1 MPGAMQGFATMK
13 AIILAAGYA
22 TRLRPLTDHT
32 AKPLLPIAGRPMIE
46 YICDQ
51 IGELTEVDAVHVVT
65 NHRFAPAFTEWAARR
80 PGATPIAVH
89 DDGTMSNDDRLGAIG
104 DIQFT
109 IDRAGLAADDLLVIA
124 GDNMFDFSL
133 ADLAAFWRHKED
145 GSAVALYRCPDR
157 ELVKQYSIVELD
169 ERERITSFIEK
180 PANPTT
186 DLVAIAIY
194 LYRRDHVGL
203 IRRYLDEGNSKDQPG
218 NLVAWLHT
226 RAPVYGYQFAG
237 AWLDIGDLGQ
247 LCEADNR
254 MRRRLG
260 LPERAAYTP
269 D

>member
-1 MPGAMQGFATMK
+1 MK

-22 TRLRPLTDHT
+22 TRLRPLTEHT

-46 YICDQ
+46 YICDH
-51 IGELTEVDAVHVVT
+51 IAEIPEVDQVHVVT
-65 NHRFAPAFTEWAARR
+65 NHRFAPAFAAWAAGRA
-80 PGATPIAVH
+80 GASPVTVH
-89 DDGTMSNDDRLGAIG
+89 DDGTTSNDDRLGAIG

-109 IDRAGLAADDLLVIA
+109 LDRAGLAGDDLIVIA
-124 GDNMFDFSL
+124 GDNLFDFSL
-133 ADLAAFWRHKED
+133 ADLTAFWRRKGD
-145 GSAVALYRCPDR
+145 GSVVALYRCPDR

-169 ERERITSFIEK
+169 ADERITSFIEK
-180 PANPTT
+180 PAQPTT
-186 DLVAIAIY
+186 DMVAIAIY
-194 LYRRDHVGL
+194 LYRREHVAL

-226 RAPVYGYQFAG
+226 RVPVYGYRFAG
-237 AWLDIGDLGQ
+237 DWLDIGDLGQ
-247 LCEADNR
+247 LSEADNR

>member
-1 MPGAMQGFATMK
+1 MK

-22 TRLRPLTDHT
+22 TRLRPLTERT

-46 YICDQ
+46 YICDK
-51 IGELTEVDAVHVVT
+51 IAELDAVDQVHVVT
-65 NHRFAPAFTEWAARR
+65 NHRFAPAFADWAGQRS
-80 PGATPIAVH
+80 GATPVVVH
-89 DDGTMSNDDRLGAIG
+89 DDATTSNQDRLGAIG

-109 IDRAGLAADDLLVIA
+109 IDRAGLAGDDLLVIA
-124 GDNMFDFSL
+124 GDNLFDFSL
-133 ADLAAFWRHKED
+133 ADLADFWRRKQD
-145 GSAVALYRCPDR
+145 GSAVALYRCPDP

-169 ERERITSFIEK
+169 GDERITAFTEK
-180 PANPTT
+180 PAQPTT

-194 LYRRDHVGL
+194 LYRREHAAL

-226 RAPVYGYQFAG
+226 RAPVYGYRFAG
-237 AWLDIGDLGQ
+237 EWLDIGDLGQ
-247 LCEADNR
+247 LSEADNR

-260 LPERAAYTP
+260 MAERSEYSP

>member
-1 MPGAMQGFATMK
+1 MK

-22 TRLRPLTDHT
+22 TRLRPLTERT

-46 YICDQ
+46 FICDE
-51 IGELTEVDAVHVVT
+51 IGELGEVDQVHVVT
-65 NHRFAPAFTEWAARR
+65 NHRFAGPFADWAARR
-80 PGATPIAVH
+80 PVGSATPVAVH
-89 DDGTMSNDDRLGAIG
+89 DDGTSSNEDRLGAIG

-109 IDRAGLAADDLLVIA
+109 VDRAGLAGDDLLVIA
-124 GDNMFDFSL
+124 GDNLFDFSL
-133 ADLAAFWRHKED
+133 ADLAAFWRQKGD

-169 ERERITSFIEK
+169 EQGRITSFIEK
-180 PANPTT
+180 PQNPTT

-194 LYRRDHVGL
+194 LYRRDHAAL

-226 RAPVYGYQFAG
+226 RVPVYGYRFAG
-237 AWLDIGDLGQ
+237 DWLDIGDLGQ
-247 LCEADNR
+247 LTEADNR

-260 LPERAAYTP
+260 MPERAVYTP